1 MRQFPDKKL
10 SSSKLA
16 YIYKRYK
23 IRKKKIGHTKVLTDK
38 QKRKI
43 RFQIPDARDQL
54 NEFIRKGFRIIY
66 VDEMMVTKSSMPT
79 HAYSLKNERIRI
91 DHW

>member
-1 MRQFPDKKL
+1 M

-23 IRKKKIGHTKVLTDK
+23 VRKKKIGHTKVLDDK
-38 QKRKI
+38 QRRKI
-43 RFQIPDARDQL
+43 RFQIPHARDQL
-54 NEFIRKGFRIIY
+54 NEYIKKGFRIIY

-79 HAYSLKNERIRI
+79 HAYS
-91 DHW
+91 